1 MLFKAETKPRGHG
14 MTEDLYDLLVVGG
27 GINGVGIA
35 RDAAG
40 RGLKVL
46 LCEQHDLA
54 SATSSASTKLIHG
67 GLRYLEHFAFGLVRE
82 SLTEREILLHAAPH
96 IVRPLRFV
104 VPHCPEMRP
113 MWMIRLGLFL
123 YDHLARRQLLPSSSR
138 VDAKASPPE
147 MDLDTSGVKGFEY
160 SDCRVDDSRLVVL
173 SALDAA
179 ERGAHILPRTRCQ
192 RAVREDG
199 LWRAGLLGEDGA
211 QRQVRARALA
221 VVAGPWVNRFLS
233 DALEMPAK
241 AHARLVKG
249 SHIVVPRLY
258 EGEQAYLLQ
267 NEDGRIVFVIPYEE
281 KFSLIGTTEVEHP
294 SDPAVETITPAET
307 DYLCEAVGR
316 FFHPPLDPADIVWS
330 FSGLRPLFDDAKA
343 SASSV
348 TRDYRLALEASAGQA
363 PLLTVFG
370 GKLTTYRRLAEHA
383 LDRFAKVMEGV
394 GPPWTHD
401 AHLPG
406 GDLGGRDFEDFV
418 QDVAGDYPWLPQP
431 LARRYAGAY
440 GSRVQ
445 RLLADARSLEDL
457 GLHLGSGLYEAEVRY
472 LRQNEWAHTARDILW
487 RRSKLGLHVSGA
499 TVENLEM
506 WLATN

>member
-1 MLFKAETKPRGHG
+1 MA
-14 MTEDLYDLLVVGG
+14 DNLYDLLVVGG

-67 GLRYLEHFAFGLVRE
+67 GLRYLEHFAFHLVHE
-82 SLTEREILLHAAPH
+82 SLAEREILLHAAPH
-96 IVRPLRFV
+96 IVRPLRIV
-104 VPHCPEMRP
+104 LPHAPQRRP
-113 MWMIRLGLFL
+113 QWMIRLGLFL
-123 YDHLARRQLLPSSSR
+123 YDHLARRKALPPSGRVDPSSE
-138 VDAKASPPE
+138 PPE
-147 MDLDTSGVKGFEY
+147 LVPDASGVKGFEY
-160 SDCRVDDSRLVVL
+160 SDCWVDDSRLVVL
-173 SALDAA
+173 SARDAA
-179 ERGAHILPRTRCQ
+179 ERGAEILTRCKCSK
-192 RAVREDG
+192 AVREQG
-199 LWRAGLLGEDGA
+199 HWRAILQAEDGA
-211 QRQVRARALA
+211 ERQIQARALA
-221 VVAGPWVNRFLS
+221 VVAGPWVNRFLA

-249 SHIVVPRLY
+249 SHIVVPRIY
-258 EGEQAYLLQ
+258 EGDQAYLLQ
-267 NEDGRIVFVIPYEE
+267 NDDGRVVFVLPYEDE
-281 KFSLIGTTEVEHP
+281 FSLIGTTEVEHP
-294 SDPAVETITPAET
+294 ADPAVETITPEET
-307 DYLCEAVGR
+307 AYLLRAVGR
-316 FFHPPLDPADIVWS
+316 FFSPPLDPGEIVWS

-348 TRDYRLALEASAGQA
+348 TRDYRLALDASAGNA

-383 LDRFAKVMEGV
+383 LDRLKTVMEGV
-394 GPPWTHD
+394 GPAWSHD
-401 AHLPG
+401 AYLPG
-406 GDLGGRDFEDFV
+406 GDLGGKGFEAFA
-418 QDVAGDYPWLPQP
+418 QDLAAEHPWLPSD

-440 GSRVQ
+440 GSRVT
-445 RLLADARSLEDL
+445 RLLDGAAGLEDL
-457 GLHLGSGLYEAEVRY
+457 GQHLGGGLYEAEVRH
-472 LRQNEWAHTARDILW
+472 LRQNEWAQTARDILW